1 VCLIQVRRLYAKH
14 WLKERSIDFDSE
26 AAAAAAAAATD
37 GQPHLRIVQSLSGNQ
52 GKHPHYLCLRSP
64 SVLMAVPLK
73 CHLKRRMK

>member
-1 VCLIQVRRLYAKH
+1 VYLIQVRRLYAKH

-26 AAAAAAAAATD
+26 AAAAAAAD

-52 GKHPHYLCLRSP
+52 GKRPHYRCLRSP
-64 SVLMAVPLK
+64 SVLMAAPLK